1 MTDTEIYGNT
11 WAVIPHGSMLVF
23 LIIII
28 IVIYYLGFYFGIQM
42 EKTAWSAKQKMGKW
56 TGLGRN
62 SIPTVNWRHIPKIK
76 WVHLLR
82 LM

>member
-42 EKTAWSAKQKMGKW
+42 EKTNEQDRK
-56 TGLGRN
+56 
-62 SIPTVNWRHIPKIK
+62 
-76 WVHLLR
+76 LLEEER
-82 LM
+82 TP